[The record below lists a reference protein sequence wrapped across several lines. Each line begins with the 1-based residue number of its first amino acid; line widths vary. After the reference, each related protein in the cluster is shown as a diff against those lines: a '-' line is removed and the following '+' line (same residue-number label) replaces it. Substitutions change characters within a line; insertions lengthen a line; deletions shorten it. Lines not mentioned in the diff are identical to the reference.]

1 MIFVSK
7 LKNMLESELD
17 HYEFNTD
24 IEAMKRSETRRQRRR
39 KKVLL
44 SVSSFV
50 FIIIVVSAVL
60 IIPNSKN
67 KEETAINNNG
77 HSFFIVASALD
88 AETNEPLVQLTDT
101 KAIPKK
107 DIIMM
112 QMRFACTY
120 YVHGDSK
127 LEGSY
132 EMGDKRLDEIFARDD
147 LTINKSFPGM
157 GNDAIWIEGEDIKK
171 VEYTAQN
178 GMMFNWANKI
188 EDKTVTLEGETVYS
202 DDREVSWLPPYELI
216 TWMEHENTTNKPVDF
231 STAPH
236 DTIMITA
243 TYSDGSTAT
252 RKLKLYFN
260 QYGYLVTETEDG
272 KKYNDCELDGYK
284 KWKSNVTYNE
294 NGEEVA
300 WDYNGRAKD

>member
-1 MIFVSK
+1 MSK

-24 IEAMKRSETRRQRRR
+24 IEAMKNSEARNQKRR
-39 KKVLL
+39 KRILL

-60 IIPNSKN
+60 SIPNSKN
-67 KEETAINNNG
+67 KKETAINNNG

-88 AETNEPLVQLTDT
+88 AETNEPLVKMTDS
-101 KAIPKK
+101 KAIPQK

-120 YVHGDSK
+120 YVHGDSE

-132 EMGDKRLDEIFARDD
+132 EMGDKRLNEIFARDD
-147 LTINKSFPGM
+147 LTINKTFSGM

-178 GMMFNWANKI
+178 GMMYNWADKI
-188 EDKTVTLEGETVYS
+188 EDKTITLEGKTIYS
-202 DDREVSWLPPYELI
+202 DDKEVSWLPPNELI
-216 TWMEHENTTNKPVDF
+216 TWMENENTTNKPVDF
-231 STAPH
+231 STAPQ
-236 DTIMITA
+236 DTIRITA
-243 TYSDGSTAT
+243 TYSDGNTAT
-252 RKLKLYFN
+252 RELKLYFN

-272 KKYNDCELDGYK
+272 TKYNDCELNGYK
-284 KWKSNVTYNE
+284 KWKSNVIYNE

-300 WDYNGRAKD
+300 WDYNSSANDE

>member
-1 MIFVSK
+1 MTK
-7 LKNMLESELD
+7 LRDMLESELD
-17 HYEFNTD
+17 HYEYNTD
-24 IEAMKRSETRRQRRR
+24 IEAMKKSETRIQKRR

-50 FIIIVVSAVL
+50 LIIIVVSAVL
-60 IIPNSKN
+60 ILPSYKTNEEKANN
-67 KEETAINNNG
+67 KNG

-88 AETNEPLVQLTDT
+88 AETNKPLVKLTDS
-101 KAIPKK
+101 KSMPQK
-107 DIIMM
+107 DIIIM
-112 QMRFACTY
+112 QIRFACTY
-120 YVHGDSK
+120 YVHGDPE

-132 EMGDKRLDEIFARDD
+132 EMGDKRLNEIFARDD
-147 LTINKSFPGM
+147 LTINKSFSGM

-178 GMMFNWANKI
+178 GMMYNWADNNQ
-188 EDKTVTLEGETVYS
+188 DKTITLEGKTIYS
-202 DDREVSWLPPYELI
+202 NDKKVSWLPPNELI
-216 TWMEHENTTNKPVDF
+216 TWMENENTTNKPVDF
-231 STAPH
+231 STAPQ
-236 DTIMITA
+236 DTITITA
-243 TYSDGSTAT
+243 TYSDGNTAT

-272 KKYNDCELDGYK
+272 KRYNDCELNGYK

>member
-1 MIFVSK
+1 MNRIK
-7 LKNMLESELD
+7 KMLESELNCFE
-17 HYEFNTD
+17 YNID
-24 IEAMKRSETRRQRRR
+24 IESIKRSEAHLRKRR

-44 SVSSFV
+44 SITSFIFV
-50 FIIIVVSAVL
+50 IIVVSAVL

-67 KEETAINNNG
+67 KENTANNNST

-88 AETNEPLVQLTDT
+88 AETNEPLVKLTDS
-101 KAIPKK
+101 KSIPQK
-107 DIIMM
+107 DIIIM
-112 QMRFACTY
+112 QIRFACTY
-120 YVHGDSK
+120 YVHGDPE

-132 EMGDKRLDEIFARDD
+132 EMGDKRLGEIFANDN
-147 LTINKSFPGM
+147 LSINKSFTRM
-157 GNDAIWIEGEDIKK
+157 GNNSIWIEGEDIKK

-178 GMMFNWANKI
+178 GMIYYWEDNNQ
-188 EDKTVTLEGETVYS
+188 DKTVTLEGETIYS
-202 DDREVSWLPPYELI
+202 DGKEVSWLPPEELT

-231 STAPH
+231 SKAPQ
-236 DTIMITA
+236 DTITITA

-260 QYGYLVTETEDG
+260 QYGYLVIETEDG
-272 KKYNDCELDGYK
+272 TKYNDCELDGYK

-300 WDYNGRAKD
+300 WDYNGRANDE